1 MQDKCVSPKVGL
13 AYCPAETGSPGKDY
27 LLSWEDCTAGS
38 WRRRWLE
45 FPAQSKEEGEIT
57 QREKASHL
65 YTEYKK
71 NHAQK
76 NTREDRGENKH
87 SELLTWDSPHTQYPR
102 YKTSAL
108 MDIS

>member
-1 MQDKCVSPKVGL
+1 MQDKCVSPNVGL
-13 AYCPAETGSPGKDY
+13 AYCPVETGSKPRQR
-27 LLSWEDCTAGS
+27 LPTFQ
-38 WRRRWLE
+38 RRLYCRLE

-76 NTREDRGENKH
+76 NTREDRGEKKH

-102 YKTSAL
+102 YKT
-108 MDIS
+108 